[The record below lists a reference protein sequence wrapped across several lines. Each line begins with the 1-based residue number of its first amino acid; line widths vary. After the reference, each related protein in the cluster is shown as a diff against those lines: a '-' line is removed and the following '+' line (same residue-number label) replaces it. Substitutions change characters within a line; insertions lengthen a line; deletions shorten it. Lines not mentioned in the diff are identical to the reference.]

1 MEQSIKEKLEALVEL
16 QVVDSYL
23 NKIIQLRGNLPFE
36 VQDLEDIIISLDLKI
51 QEIHSK
57 IDVNKKNISS
67 LKISIK
73 EQEDLLKK
81 YEEQQNHIKN
91 NREFEAIKKEEE
103 IANLEIQAFK
113 RKIAIADKQNGE
125 LKELLEVYQEKKQSK
140 INDLEI
146 KKKELQEIIAITEK
160 EENSLN
166 EVRNQIVKNVDTRL
180 LASYERIKRNM
191 RNGLAVVSTDREAC
205 GGCYAVVPP
214 QRINEVKQL
223 KKIIV
228 CENCG
233 RILVSQDLIDK
244 AKEKLSIKNTTEEL
258 YY

>member
-51 QEIHSK
+51 QEIQSK

-91 NREFEAIKKEEE
+91 NREFEAITKEIE
-103 IANLEIQAFK
+103 IANLEIQSFK
-113 RKIAIADKQNGE
+113 RKIAIAEKQNGE

-140 INDLEI
+140 LNDLEI

-191 RNGLAVVSTDREAC
+191 RNGLAVVSTDRDAC

>member
-244 AKEKLSIKNTTEEL
+244 AKEKLSIKDTTEEL